1 MMMSPGRRRRAI
13 QDALTSCQKSTS
25 VSLPPEM
32 ADQSPEMRLFNVSIE
47 RRISEIPINMNLFLR
62 VIILLHLLGKIALQ
76 VRLQPVERYDLKAVL
91 RVQCCVPPKSSQHRF
106 L

>member
-1 MMMSPGRRRRAI
+1 
-13 QDALTSCQKSTS
+13 
-25 VSLPPEM
+25 M

-76 VRLQPVERYDLKAVL
+76 VRLQPVEDTI
-91 RVQCCVPPKSSQHRF
+91 
-106 L
+106 